1 MISNQPA
8 TLGPQTTVKAP
19 VLGMD
24 DYTPQAKA
32 YWWTTTLIGAAALG
46 LALQDL
52 SQLDGA
58 IMLQVACGIAIAA
71 LSGLFPVRIPG
82 TKTSLAGAELFIFL
96 LLLVYGPA
104 AATIAAAA
112 EAAVGSC
119 RTSQRWTSRIGSPT
133 MAAMAMYGC
142 GAAFTLA
149 TSAARIEGLLSN
161 SWLFVVLFTFASGYF
176 ACSTLLMASLISL
189 KNGKAVD
196 VRRILSANS
205 WIGLVYLASAAI
217 AGLVYIYDDRF
228 VTPALLAAV
237 PIIAMFLATINTRF
251 RQSEAAERRVAQL
264 QESEARL
271 RSAFSH
277 AAVGMLLVSPEGRIL
292 QANDALAAMLG
303 CTTAECTGIELWK
316 LAHPDHADSLQAELR
331 GMLDGALS
339 PRATEHRFQH
349 VTGHEVWVSL
359 NTSLFSQ
366 GLSIMVTAS
375 VDPGARRPRGTA

>member
-46 LALQDL
+46 VALLDL
-52 SQLDGA
+52 SQLDSTV
-58 IMLQVACGIAIAA
+58 MLQVACGAAIAA
-71 LSGLFPVRIPG
+71 LTGLFPVRIPG

-112 EAAVGSC
+112 EAAVGSF
-119 RTSQRWTSRIGSPT
+119 RTSKRWTSRIGSPT

-149 TSAARIEGLLSN
+149 TSAARIEGALSN

-217 AGLVYIYDDRF
+217 AGLIYIYVGRF
-228 VTPALLAAV
+228 VTPALLAAA
-237 PIIAMFLATINTRF
+237 PIIAMFLATINARF
-251 RQSEAAERRVAQL
+251 RQSEAAERDVAQL
-264 QESEARL
+264 QESETRL
-271 RSAFSH
+271 RSAFTH
-277 AAVGMLLVSPEGRIL
+277 AAVGMVLVSPEGRIL

-316 LAHPDHADSLQAELR
+316 LAHPDDADSLQAEMR
-331 GMLDGALS
+331 GMLDGVVS
-339 PRATEHRFQH
+339 PRATEHRFRH
-349 VTGHEVWVSL
+349 ATGHDVWVSL
-359 NTSLFSQ
+359 HASIFSE
-366 GLSIMVTAS
+366 GLSIVLTAS
-375 VDPGARRPRGTA
+375 VDPGPRRPRGTA